1 MLDLLGHAQGSTSYR
16 SDSKIPAW
24 ATQAKHFYV
33 QGIQAVELRNWI
45 RILVM
50 AHVQPISAEI
60 QLLDAPSSDPE
71 DSCKVI

>member
-1 MLDLLGHAQGSTSYR
+1 MRKAQRLVDQIQRYLPGRPRR
-16 SDSKIPAW
+16 SI
-24 ATQAKHFYV
+24 FYV